1 METKHSPLPWKV
13 RGGYTPH
20 FIAIYSDKTP
30 IVWQLADKTQD
41 GQEAA
46 PDYETQRAN
55 AAFIVK
61 ACNSFESMRSSIDKF
76 LNSDI
81 GDDVASIIEEMKAA
95 LALANGEGK

>member
-1 METKHSPLPWKV
+1 METKHTPTPWKV
-13 RGGYTPH
+13 VPPMHGHPSEYQCVQIGEDERYTTLEMEP
-20 FIAIYSDKTP
+20 
-30 IVWQLADKTQD
+30 AD
-41 GQEAA
+41 
-46 PDYETQRAN
+46 
-55 AAFIVK
+55 AAFIVT